1 MNRAHRRIPY
11 IVINLKREPLLVA
24 QGVLS
29 GAAFAQA
36 AGTITYEQV
45 GQGTLGGPTDAI
57 LQDGRPID
65 RYRLTTQV
73 PNQGY
78 TIFATS
84 PQIPIAS
91 TVMYLDPTAGQYVA
105 LHRANTF
112 DAGQRALYGGHFAAS
127 GHISDRCLSTGPT
140 TIGWQLYLEPVRKR

>member
-45 GQGTLGGPTDAI
+45 VQGTLGGPTDAI
-57 LQDGRPID
+57 LQDGRPAD
-65 RYRLTTQV
+65 RSLSPHHTSAQSGIHDPRDFAPDPDRLDRDV
-73 PNQGY
+73 FG
-78 TIFATS
+78 
-84 PQIPIAS
+84 
-91 TVMYLDPTAGQYVA
+91 
-105 LHRANTF
+105 
-112 DAGQRALYGGHFAAS
+112 
-127 GHISDRCLSTGPT
+127 SDRRTIRIPASSKHIRRRATGA
-140 TIGWQLYLEPVRKR
+140 IRGALCRKWAHI